1 MRKLESV
8 ILSLTKQEVRNFKI
22 YANRIKTNNR
32 QKKILTL
39 FDAYKSEK
47 FKTDEDLLKSEFPK
61 LNKNAFYRLRNRLLD
76 EIDQSLLMLYNDM
89 DDKIL
94 VMRSIIM
101 AKISNHKN
109 DYKSAYSLLL
119 EAEKKAYKSEFFDLL
134 NVIYNEMIALSAYS
148 PEIDPRIYI
157 KKIGDVE
164 REYATLKEL
173 NRLIAEIA
181 YELRSK
187 NYEGDYDT
195 IQALRNINE
204 RLSTSEIVNN
214 SFQAKLK
221 VFTCI
226 RDILYQEKKI
236 TQLKEHLVDTYN
248 SFETNNLWTKN
259 YHVDKIIMIIWTNNI
274 ALKAKDFALA
284 RSCVEKLWV
293 ELNKYNKLYFEKYKW
308 FYYQSLFI
316 DSYLTDKIDEGIQI
330 LEDCRLAYLQEEKE
344 LVFKDVPIQTI
355 IIFQL
360 NLTVAYFSKNEFDK
374 ALDQIKVFFYTDV
387 YKKLNPQLKLFI
399 FIVDIIVYFE
409 RGDEE
414 YVLFRIREVKR
425 SLRNILSKDTY
436 NREKEFLYLLGKLIT
451 VTSPTKNKSLVDR
464 MQKFISESP
473 EFEPGAKEYIDYKV
487 FLEAKL
493 NNESYYKTIKQY
505 VGG

>member
-47 FKTDEDLLKSEFPK
+47 YKSDEVLLETEFPK
-61 LNKNAFYRLRNRLLD
+61 LKKNAFYRLRNRLLD

-89 DDKIL
+89 DDKII

-109 DYKSAYSLLL
+109 DYKSAYFLLL

-134 NVIYNEMIALSAYS
+134 NVIYNEIISLSAYS
-148 PEIDPRIYI
+148 AEIDPRIYI

-173 NRLIAEIA
+173 NRFIAEIA

-187 NYEGDYDT
+187 NYEGDSDT
-195 IQALRNINE
+195 IQTLRNIND
-204 RLSTSEIVNN
+204 RLSTSVVVNN

-221 VFTCI
+221 VYSCI

-236 TQLKEHLVDTYN
+236 TQLKEYLITTYN
-248 SFETNNLWTKN
+248 NFETNNLWTKN
-259 YHVDKIIMIIWTNNI
+259 YHVEKIILIIWTNNI
-274 ALKAKDFALA
+274 ALKAKDFSTA
-284 RSCVEKLWV
+284 RSYVEKLWV

-316 DSYLTDKIDEGIQI
+316 DSYLSDKIDEGIQI

-360 NLTVAYFSKNEFDK
+360 NLTVAYFSKKEFDK
-374 ALDQIKVFFYTDV
+374 ALDQIKVFFYNDV

-414 YVLFRIREVKR
+414 YVLFRIKEVKR

-436 NREKEFLYLLGKLIT
+436 NREKEFLFLLGKLIT
-451 VTSPTKNKSLVDR
+451 VTNPTKSKTLVER
-464 MQKFISESP
+464 IEKFIKESP
-473 EFEPGAKEYIDYKV
+473 EFEPGAKEYIDYRV
-487 FLEAKL
+487 FLEAKI
-493 NNESYYKTIKQY
+493 NNESYYEAIKRY
-505 VGG
+505 VGS